1 MPTRTRHRLLLGTVM
16 AVAALAACG
25 PAPTPEPSGAVEPV
39 IAADEAGLFR
49 LELELPKATYAA
61 GEPIEGVARLRYGGQ
76 GAVEVAGAAGGLIG
90 FSLVDVDGP
99 RDVGGG
105 QDAACAPY
113 RLDPANPITTAL
125 TKSGGYSPD
134 DPADDFIEAFLSDP
148 IYRLPA
154 GTWEIQAWTNFL
166 GQGCTLPATELRT
179 SVRITVTD

>member
-1 MPTRTRHRLLLGTVM
+1 M
-16 AVAALAACG
+16 ALASLAACG
-25 PAPTPEPSGAVEPV
+25 PAPTPAPSDAVEPV
-39 IAADEAGLFR
+39 IAADEDGLFR

-61 GEPIEGVARLRYGGQ
+61 GEPIEGIARLRYGGQ

-134 DPADDFIEAFLSDP
+134 DPADDFIEAFLGDP

-154 GTWEIQAWTNFL
+154 GTWEIQDWTNFL
-166 GQGCTLPATELRT
+166 GQGCTLPATELRA

>member
-1 MPTRTRHRLLLGTVM
+1 MR
-16 AVAALAACG
+16 
-25 PAPTPEPSGAVEPV
+25 
-39 IAADEAGLFR
+39 
-49 LELELPKATYAA
+49 
-61 GEPIEGVARLRYGGQ
+61 GQ
-76 GAVEVAGAAGGLIG
+76 GGVEVAGAAGGLIG

-113 RLDPANPITTAL
+113 GLDPANPITTAL

-166 GQGCTLPATELRT
+166 GQGCTPPATELRT

>member
-1 MPTRTRHRLLLGTVM
+1 MRLL
-16 AVAALAACG
+16 VAAVVLVVVACG
-25 PAPTPEPSGAVEPV
+25 PSPTASPNGQTEPV
-39 IAADEAGLFR
+39 IAFDEQGLYR

-61 GEPIEGVARLRYGGQ
+61 GEPIEGVARLRFAGPGV
-76 GAVEVAGAAGGLIG
+76 VEVAGSSSGLIG

-113 RLDPANPITTAL
+113 GFDPANPITTGL

-134 DPADDFIEAFLSDP
+134 DPADDFIEAFLNDP

-154 GTWEIQAWTNFL
+154 GAWEIQAWTNFL
-166 GQGCTLPATELRT
+166 GKGCTMPATEL
-179 SVRITVTD
+179 SAEVRIVITD

>member
-1 MPTRTRHRLLLGTVM
+1 MPSRTRHRLLLGTVI
-16 AVAALAACG
+16 ALAALAACG
-25 PAPTPEPSGAVEPV
+25 PAPTPAPSSAAEPV
-39 IAADEAGLFR
+39 IAADEEGLFR

-113 RLDPANPITTAL
+113 GLDPANPITTAL

-166 GQGCTLPATELRT
+166 GQGCALPATELSA